1 MMKHQECKTA
11 IMEFGYDDKDG
22 YVFIKGEALNGQ
34 RMLAHT
40 YWYPEDITN
49 DEANQEIADLCEFY
63 ENVVIV
69 LPIPVQLQFEVLK
82 HD

>member
-1 MMKHQECKTA
+1 MKHQECKTA
-11 IMEFGYDDKDG
+11 IVEFGYDNKDE
-22 YVFIKGEALNGQ
+22 YVFIKGASLNGQ

-69 LPIPVQLQFEVLK
+69 LPIPAQLHLSKEARNE
-82 HD
+82 

>member
-1 MMKHQECKTA
+1 MKHQEHKTA
-11 IMEFGYDDKDG
+11 IVEFGYDDKDG
-22 YVFIKGEALNGQ
+22 YVFIKGAPLNGQ

-69 LPIPVQLQFEVLK
+69 LPIPAQLQFEVLK

>member
-1 MMKHQECKTA
+1 MMKHQKVKTA
-11 IMEFGYDDKDG
+11 IIEFGYDDKDG
-22 YVFIKGEALNGQ
+22 YVFIKRESLNRQ

-69 LPIPVQLQFEVLK
+69 LPIPAQLQFEVLK

>member
-1 MMKHQECKTA
+1 MKHQEYKTA
-11 IMEFGYDDKDG
+11 IVEFGYDDKDG
-22 YVFIKGEALNGQ
+22 YVFIKGASLNGQ

-69 LPIPVQLQFEVLK
+69 LPIPAQLQLEVLK

>member
-1 MMKHQECKTA
+1 MDQKCKTA
-11 IMEFGYDDKDG
+11 IMEFGYGDKDG
-22 YVFIKGEALNGQ
+22 YVFIKGESLNGQ
-34 RMLAHT
+34 RTLAHT

-69 LPIPVQLQFEVLK
+69 LPIPAQLQLEVLK
-82 HD
+82 HE